1 MEYEQLDIFSYLQPQ
16 EKYCFDDDINK
27 IHDRLIE
34 IAGKYGI
41 LTGTDEFTIWPH
53 VPQYGYRLWLDME
66 VTKENLQDNNL
77 MQDIE
82 ELVIFSKE
90 RNIELS
96 CMTGAVFFFA
106 EEKTARLSFS
116 TTFIDRERRK
126 IV

>member
-16 EKYCFDDDINK
+16 DKFCFDDDINE

-34 IAGKYGI
+34 IANKYGI
-41 LTGTDEFTIWPH
+41 LTGTDEFTIWSH
-53 VPQYGYRLWLDME
+53 VPQYGYRLWIDME
-66 VTKENLQDNNL
+66 VTKENLQDNNF

-82 ELVIFSKE
+82 KLVDFAKE

-96 CMTGAVFFFA
+96 CMIGAVFFFDG
-106 EEKTARLSFS
+106 EKTASLPFS
-116 TTFIDRERRK
+116 TTFVDKERRK